1 MMLDREAAIHGRV
14 SNHCFRRSPR
24 PRTTASERLWRSS
37 ERPARAQCRN
47 AAATRGEF
55 LFSAS
60 SDTLP
65 VNARLT
71 APDPRQPRPGLDP
84 LGNRGR
90 RAAQLTVTVGPNE
103 RIGRWL
109 VNMAS
114 NPVVRLG
121 NCLGLAVVVGI
132 LCWFSYAAN
141 AADPNPLSPLDT
153 SSPRA
158 TLEGFIETVD
168 DIYAGMTDILK
179 EYANS
184 DRLYLTA
191 ELRQRQIAL
200 LRRAPKAIRALDTSG
215 VSPVLMDTIPV
226 ERLLQLKEI
235 LDRIELPAAA
245 NIPDRETMAR
255 LGSKRWRLPGTEID
269 FVMIQDGPR
278 AGEYLVSAET
288 MDHLPDFYQQVKNL
302 PYKPGPAKQLNE
314 VFRKLS
320 GGNTATLYDAF
331 LSSPVGLV
339 GFVPLRWML
348 DLPAWAKVQVAGV
361 TAWQWMGLSVGLLV
375 GALFIFASRRLVNRG
390 TDEPRVHWRGLPV
403 PLAINLVAAFLVP
416 VLFALFRIGGTTRVV
431 IAFAQTTTFY
441 LSAAWLSIIGL
452 IILGDLVVTS
462 EHLRRSSLDSQLV
475 RLGVRLI
482 GVLCIV
488 AFLIRGAD
496 ELGFPAYSVLA
507 GLGVGGLAVA
517 LAARDSIANLLGSL
531 LIMLEKPFRVGHYIR
546 VGGTEG
552 TVEDVGFRSTR
563 IRTLDN
569 SLISIPNNAVVNATV
584 ENLSL
589 RTMRRQRFFL
599 QVTYDTT
606 RAKLEELVAG
616 IRRLILEHR
625 LTNKTNLQVRFNNFS
640 ESSLDILVMFYFD
653 SQDYTIE
660 LAEREAI
667 LLQIMGLTTD
677 LGVEFAFPT
686 RTIHVEAAALPG
698 GSLRADVSG
707 WPVS

>member
-1 MMLDREAAIHGRV
+1 
-14 SNHCFRRSPR
+14 
-24 PRTTASERLWRSS
+24 
-37 ERPARAQCRN
+37 
-47 AAATRGEF
+47 
-55 LFSAS
+55 
-60 SDTLP
+60 
-65 VNARLT
+65 
-71 APDPRQPRPGLDP
+71 
-84 LGNRGR
+84 
-90 RAAQLTVTVGPNE
+90 
-103 RIGRWL
+103 

-114 NPVVRLG
+114 NPLGRLV

-132 LCWFSYAAN
+132 LCWFSYGAK

-168 DIYAGMTDILK
+168 DIYAGMTDILQ
-179 EYANS
+179 EYAIS
-184 DRLYLTA
+184 DRLYLPTA
-191 ELRQRQIAL
+191 LRQRQIAL

-245 NIPDRETMAR
+245 DVPDSETMAR

-288 MDHLPDFYQQVKNL
+288 MDRLPDFYQQVKNL

-314 VFRKLS
+314 AFRKLS
-320 GGNTATLYDAF
+320 GGNTATIYDAF
-331 LSSPVGLV
+331 LSSPVGLAS
-339 GFVPLRWML
+339 FVPLRWML

-375 GALFIFASRRLVNRG
+375 GVLFIFASHRLARRLVDRG
-390 TDEPRVHWRGLPV
+390 TDEPKVYWRALPV
-403 PLAINLVAAFLVP
+403 PLVINLVAAFLVP
-416 VLFALFRIGGTTRVV
+416 VLFALFRIGGATRVV

-482 GVLCIV
+482 GVLCVV

-552 TVEDVGFRSTR
+552 TVENVGFRSTR

-589 RTMRRQRFFL
+589 RAMRRQRFFL

-606 RAKLEELVAG
+606 RAELEELVAG
-616 IRRLILEHR
+616 IRRLILEHP

-653 SQDYTIE
+653 IQDYTIE

-686 RTIHVEAAALPG
+686 RTIHVEAAALPA
-698 GSLRADVSG
+698 GSLRAEVSG
-707 WPVS
+707 CPVS